1 MFGLD
6 WQKFALVGVAVLIV
20 GLLLGGFGIWGG
32 YSYAWKK
39 ATAENLE
46 RERELTRQL
55 NEANTKNRTM
65 EKDHAQTVADLRAQ
79 FQLESG
85 IEKTKD
91 QATIT
96 DLRTGNKR
104 LRLAVSNCNA
114 TGPSTPG
121 VTPAGTDGAGT
132 AELSGEASASLWGIA
147 ADADGAARQ
156 LTKLQEW
163 ALSAVKLCGAPK

>member
-1 MFGLD
+1 MFGFD
-6 WQKFALVGVAVLIV
+6 WQKLLLVGVAVLIV
-20 GLLLGGFGIWGG
+20 GLLIGGLGTWGG

-55 NEANTKNRTM
+55 NEANAKNRTM
-65 EKDHAQTVADLRAQ
+65 EKDHAQTVADLRAK

-91 QATIT
+91 QATIA
-96 DLRTGNKR
+96 DLRAGSKR

-114 TGPSTPG
+114 AGPGTPRPAPGG
-121 VTPAGTDGAGT
+121 VDGAGS
-132 AELSGEASASLWGIA
+132 AELSGETSAALWGIT

-163 ALSAVKLCGAPK
+163 ALSAVKLCGATK